1 MARIEERE
9 IGANGLRFEA
19 LASGPADGEAV
30 ILLHGYPQ
38 SASSWRGTAGWLA
51 DQGYRVVA
59 PSLRGYSPGANPPD
73 AASYAMSVLVADV
86 IGIADAEGIDRFHLV
101 GHDWGGALAW
111 MVAGAHPGR
120 LLSLTVISTPHP
132 AAMRMALTSSTQ
144 ALRSSYMGFFRLPRV
159 PELVLQAGNFAQMG
173 FGCRVS
179 GLPKKAWLRDRAHL
193 RRIGG
198 LRGPL
203 NWYRGTATAMG
214 KPRRITVPT
223 MYIWGRHDLF
233 LGRTAARLTAKFVTG
248 PYRFVDLDA
257 GHWIAD
263 RNPGD
268 LYRLLG
274 ENLAANAPAP
284 LARAGDATTPA
295 RRPRRAAPARAGHG
309 GDGGRS
315 PRRRGS
321 KRQGDAGSQS

>member
-19 LASGPADGEAV
+19 LAAGPTDGEAV
-30 ILLHGYPQ
+30 VLLHGYPQ

-73 AASYAMSVLVADV
+73 AASYAMSILVDDV
-86 IGIADAEGIDRFHLV
+86 IGIADAEGMERFHLV

-111 MVAGAHPGR
+111 MVAGTHPGR
-120 LLSLTVISTPHP
+120 LLSLTVLSTPHP
-132 AAMRMALTSSTQ
+132 AALRIALTSSTQ
-144 ALRSSYMGFFRLPRV
+144 VLRSGYMGFFRLPRL
-159 PELVLQAGNFAQMG
+159 PELLLQAGNYAQMG

-179 GLPKKAWLRDRAHL
+179 GLPKRAWQRDREQL

-203 NWYRGTATAMG
+203 NWYRGAATAMG

-223 MYIWGRHDLF
+223 MYVWGRHDLF
-233 LGRTAARLTAKFVTG
+233 LGRKAAQLTARFITG
-248 PYRFVDLDA
+248 PYRFVELDA

-274 ENLAANAPAP
+274 EHLGANAAPPPPRTSAAAPAP
-284 LARAGDATTPA
+284 AVEARA
-295 RRPRRAAPARAGHG
+295 RRPRRGA
-309 GDGGRS
+309 
-315 PRRRGS
+315 
-321 KRQGDAGSQS
+321 KRQGGPGS